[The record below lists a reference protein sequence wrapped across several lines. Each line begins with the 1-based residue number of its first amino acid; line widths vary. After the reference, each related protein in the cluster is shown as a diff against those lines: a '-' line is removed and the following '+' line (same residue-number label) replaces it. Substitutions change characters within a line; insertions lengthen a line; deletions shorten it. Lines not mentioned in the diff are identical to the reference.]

1 MMLTAEVVAG
11 RMTVHNKCNDALQLA
26 LEDTAAGGKYKEKY
40 KFTYHY

>member
-11 RMTVHNKCNDALQLA
+11 RMTVHNKCNDALLA
-26 LEDTAAGGKYKEKY
+26 SEDTTAGGKYKEKY